1 MKLLHFS
8 SAAEPAPFS
17 GSCFFKRSA
26 SAEAPKAV
34 ETVGQDEGQSMT
46 GAAGVADDDSVD
58 EAMAR
63 ENPEEAKEDEL

>member
-1 MKLLHFS
+1 M
-8 SAAEPAPFS
+8 ET
-17 GSCFFKRSA
+17 
-26 SAEAPKAV
+26 EAPKAV